1 VLKLI
6 EAKDVAVL
14 IIAYR
19 RYQPLNRILDL
30 CRENGVERI
39 YVATDGPKTNSPD
52 GAEDNLK
59 IVDVVSNFTNH
70 FEGHVYL
77 MNRKLNL
84 GCAPSV
90 LSACDWVFEN
100 EKFAMILEDD
110 CIPSSD
116 FFNYSR
122 KSLEV
127 ISNDK
132 RVWLSC
138 GTQFAPPFPDT
149 DDWFLSKYPLTWGW
163 ATNRDNW
170 NQISIALKNQKKLN
184 GNHLPLSEKIYW
196 NAGARRAY
204 NGWVDVWDTILAQQL
219 LVMNRLVLL
228 PKNSLVTN
236 IGNDSVATH
245 TFGPSKWIG
254 VQTGTFNSPISTPEY
269 ETKVDLFL
277 KNKFFKIGK
286 KHLFTTK
293 FTLMKDFLFR
303 TRKPFA
309 PLVLRWNFAERNRS
323 KKGFY

>member
-1 VLKLI
+1 LI
-6 EAKDVAVL
+6 ELKDVAVL

-19 RYQPLNRILDL
+19 RYQSLNKILDL
-30 CRENGVERI
+30 CKENGVKRV
-39 YVATDGPKTNSPD
+39 YVAIDGPKANSHE
-52 GAEDNLK
+52 GTEDNLK
-59 IVDVVSNFTNH
+59 IVDVVSNFTSH
-70 FEGHVYL
+70 FEGNVYL

-116 FFNYSR
+116 FFNYSCQ
-122 KSLEV
+122 SLEV
-127 ISNDK
+127 IAHD
-132 RVWLSC
+132 RRIWLSC
-138 GTQFAPPFPDT
+138 GTQFAPPSPDT

-184 GNHLPLSEKIYW
+184 GGYLPLSEKVYW
-196 NAGARRAY
+196 NAGARRACD
-204 NGWVDVWDTILAQQL
+204 GWVDVWDTILAQQL

-245 TFGPSKWIG
+245 TLGPSKWIG
-254 VQTGTFNSPISTPEY
+254 VKTGIFKSPISNPKY
-269 ETKVDLFL
+269 ESKVDLWLKKEFFRIKHRHLVTTKLTFL
-277 KNKFFKIGK
+277 KDFF
-286 KHLFTTK
+286 LRF
-293 FTLMKDFLFR
+293 
-303 TRKPFA
+303 RKPFA
-309 PLVLRWNFAERNRS
+309 PLIERWSIGEITEVQA
-323 KKGFY
+323 